1 MCLMWRNLVSLPY
14 CPIEFHVRVAS
25 ARTSM
30 PSQVLERCFLAKG
43 NFCQPTVSRHN
54 STVRDSRRKAT
65 TWRERCFVTTESA
78 LWCCHFVTATYGFN
92 GKRLMN
98 VQENAFVS
106 HCALHPSLP
115 VEKSI
120 FMFVPHSRSNERWP
134 VAWYRVIL
142 ARAGMCFVPIVLG
155 EIQDAASCVSQ
166 KMSGHI
172 GGSRIVLFH
181 GEVSTCET
189 GSTFSCPVPNT
200 WAASVV
206 EKSVG
211 SRELE
216 IYLRMYC
223 KLDKYSVADLFQ
235 QIHFES
241 NHEISLQLHE
251 TSHHHH
257 STAI

>member
-1 MCLMWRNLVSLPY
+1 MASAVLGSRISVNCTKNASLVDECSRERL
-14 CPIEFHVRVAS
+14 CFALCVAS
-25 ARTSM
+25 LVA
-30 PSQVLERCFLAKG
+30 G
-43 NFCQPTVSRHN
+43 
-54 STVRDSRRKAT
+54 
-65 TWRERCFVTTESA
+65 
-78 LWCCHFVTATYGFN
+78 G
-92 GKRLMN
+92 
-98 VQENAFVS
+98 
-106 HCALHPSLP
+106 
-115 VEKSI
+115 KSI

-142 ARAGMCFVPIVLG
+142 AHGAGICFVPIVLG

-172 GGSRIVLFH
+172 GAVELYCFMAK
-181 GEVSTCET
+181 VSTCET
-189 GSTFSCPVPNT
+189 GSTLSWPVPNT

-257 STAI
+257 SRTI